1 MNNKADCNQHKHPD
15 YKHEIP
21 KLNRAIGQ
29 LEGVKKMINEHRY
42 CPDILTQ
49 LKAARCAIKAIE
61 KNILLTHLEN
71 CVAESFI
78 NEKNVKE
85 KILEIKKLIDK
96 MNE

>member
-61 KNILLTHLEN
+61 KNILFVSLSRTGTHSVL
-71 CVAESFI
+71 F
-78 NEKNVKE
+78 
-85 KILEIKKLIDK
+85 
-96 MNE
+96 